1 MFKIFNSPKFD
12 SRIKSQ
18 DVTRKERWLG
28 YFVGPGLIFTTNACV
43 MGFINN
49 YYTDVAQVSY
59 LWGGA
64 FLVLMPIIAN
74 ILDAFTNI
82 FMGRLIDKTATR
94 QGKARP
100 WILLSAPLLV
110 ISAILM
116 YIIPKGSDAVKVI
129 WIFFSYVLYD
139 SVAYTIFNMSS
150 LTTVPLST
158 TDTKQRDKLAMLY
171 NVASNAVAG
180 VFAAMLFPM
189 VIMPILG
196 IDQSKWLNCMI
207 IISLITLPASLIQ
220 YFYTRERVTEYAMEH
235 EQVEVVPMKQQLKAC
250 MATKEWRIIMLFV
263 IAHCIFSSMVITGR
277 LYYANWVVAG
287 SYNEGSSVY
296 SLLNIVGQSP
306 LGFGIFLI
314 WPLVSKIGKRKCL
327 LFGAILMTI
336 SGVLGMMGYDS
347 FYVVMAAMFI
357 GAIGGL
363 ANTYLTNALISDSID
378 LVSQKNSVRV
388 EGMTMAIYSFFGTV
402 SAGIA
407 TGVLNL
413 ILAVGKYQAP
423 VADADGIVRT
433 VQTPQLKF
441 MLACMVLGVL
451 IIDGI
456 IEIVL
461 MLRYKEKQPEKAA

>member
-1 MFKIFNSPKFD
+1 MFKFFNSTKLD
-12 SRIKSQ
+12 TRIKSP
-18 DVTRKERWLG
+18 DTTKKEMWLG
-28 YFVGPGLIFTTNACV
+28 YFAGPGLIFTTNACV

-49 YYTDVAQVSY
+49 YYTDVVQIGY

-74 ILDAFTNI
+74 IIDAFTNI
-82 FMGRLIDKTATR
+82 IMGRIIDNTSTR

-110 ISAILM
+110 ISGVLM
-116 YIIPKGSDAVKVI
+116 YVMPKGSDTVKVI

-158 TDTKQRDKLAMLY
+158 GNSKQRDKLAMMY

-180 VFAAMLFPM
+180 MFAAMLFPM
-189 VIMPILG
+189 LVMPMLG

-207 IISLITLPASLIQ
+207 IISLITLPAAFIQ

-235 EQVEVVPMKQQLKAC
+235 HQDASVPMRQQLKAC
-250 MATKEWRIIMLFV
+250 MDSKPWRIIMLFV
-263 IAHCIFSSMVITGR
+263 ITHCIFSSMVVTGR

-287 SYNEGSSVY
+287 SYGEGSSVY
-296 SLLNIVGQSP
+296 SMLNIVGQSP
-306 LGFGIFLI
+306 LGIGIFLI

-327 LFGAILMTI
+327 LFGAVIMAL
-336 SGVLGMMGYDS
+336 SGIVGMLGYDN
-347 FYVVMAAMFI
+347 FYFAMAAMFI
-357 GAIGGL
+357 GAVGGL
-363 ANTYLTNALISDSID
+363 GNTYLTNALLSDSID
-378 LVSQKNSVRV
+378 SVSQKSGVHA
-388 EGMTMAIYSFFGTV
+388 EGLTMAIYSFVGTV
-402 SAGIA
+402 AAGIS

-423 VADADGIVRT
+423 VADADGVVRT
-433 VQTPQLKF
+433 VQTPELKF

-456 IEIVL
+456 IEAVL
-461 MLRYKEKQPEKAA
+461 MFKYKEKQPEAAV